1 VKRPGLPRRIWNKWK
16 ELYIGNIFQTLRKE
30 RELVVLSDFAVEVA
44 EILLPVVALF
54 LVVLFRYGVALLRKK
69 IDEIDNEIARQALF
83 AALAEAESVGI
94 DAVRA
99 TNQVLV
105 DELKEKSKDGKLT
118 EDEAQK
124 AMETAK
130 DYFLKHITRDSLKI
144 LEASIGPIRE
154 WLEGFLEAKLCAEKK
169 RMEYV

>member
-1 VKRPGLPRRIWNKWK
+1 M
-16 ELYIGNIFQTLRKE
+16 
-30 RELVVLSDFAVEVA
+30 
-44 EILLPVVALF
+44 
-54 LVVLFRYGVALLRKK
+54 
-69 IDEIDNEIARQALF
+69 
-83 AALAEAESVGI
+83 GI

-154 WLEGFLEAKLCAEKK
+154 WLEGVLEAKLCAEKK

>member
-1 VKRPGLPRRIWNKWK
+1 M
-16 ELYIGNIFQTLRKE
+16 
-30 RELVVLSDFAVEVA
+30 VVLSDFAVEVA

-54 LVVLFRYGVALLRKK
+54 LVVLFRYGVALLRKR
-69 IDEIDNEIARQALF
+69 IDEIDNEIARQALC

-144 LEASIGPIRE
+144 L
-154 WLEGFLEAKLCAEKK
+154 KLQ
-169 RMEYV
+169 